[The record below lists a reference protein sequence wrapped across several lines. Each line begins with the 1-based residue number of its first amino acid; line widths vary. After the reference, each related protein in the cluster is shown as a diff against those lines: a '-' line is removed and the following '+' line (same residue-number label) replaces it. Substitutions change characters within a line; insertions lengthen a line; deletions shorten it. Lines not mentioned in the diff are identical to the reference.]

1 MSFALCLS
9 SFSAVAVLVFTMA
22 APSAW
27 GVIRVLT
34 DPAAA
39 GSGRFYRGRQW

>member
-1 MSFALCLS
+1 MSFALRLS

-22 APSAW
+22 VPSAW

-34 DPAAA
+34 DPAA
-39 GSGRFYRGRQW
+39 GSGRFYRVRQW